1 MLYPKM
7 AETPGGEILAVS
19 PWCSESIGK
28 MWWAPGD
35 LFSPQDFRSIN
46 SVESGWGGC
55 RGLLKGLRALLSFRF
70 STRRPQAQGDPEL
83 HLPHLSLQTLLQ
95 IRFRLGLKLSCGKHP
110 LPNLTYWLVFCHFP
124 FSLSTFARLLGT
136 CSQSLR
142 ETAWHGWKSWGLG
155 KSEMWVQVLS
165 PGLGALWLWA
175 SLSFPSVKR
184 RWFCQD

>member
-1 MLYPKM
+1 MIITLHSVDDFENFAFFPSDATPRPISSRKCGYLWWNDYP
-7 AETPGGEILAVS
+7 
-19 PWCSESIGK
+19 
-28 MWWAPGD
+28 
-35 LFSPQDFRSIN
+35 
-46 SVESGWGGC
+46 
-55 RGLLKGLRALLSFRF
+55 RALLSFRF